1 MATTYENAHD
11 LLKKGYALY
20 EQKFNAKPQWAGCA
34 PGRVNLIG
42 EHVDYNDGYVL
53 PMCLPTVTVL
63 VGSRNNSDEI
73 HLHSDSARAD
83 KPTDITFEVPK
94 VKKLTPGVPKWANY
108 VKGVVSVFNDTVT
121 TVPGFNAVILSSV
134 PMGSGLSSSAA
145 LEVAT
150 YTFLESITDEKTLKL
165 TEKALACQKAEHTF
179 AGVPCGIMDQYV
191 SVMGEEGS
199 ALLIDC
205 KTHEA
210 RHIPLGDDHHFLFL
224 LINSNV
230 HHELSSSEY
239 ALRRAT
245 AASVLDKLQRT
256 SFRDVSLKS
265 LADKHAQ
272 KILTDVEYK
281 RGHHIV
287 TEIERTYKGA
297 NALKDGDFEAFGK
310 LMNESHDSLRDD
322 YEVSCKELDDIVHC
336 AQALPGVLGS
346 RMTGGG
352 FGGCAITLVHK
363 DNVNEVISK
372 VKAHCVNN
380 PTPTFFVSTAYQ
392 GATHVSL
399 QDWPNY
405 HY

>member
-1 MATTYENAHD
+1 MTTADENAHD

-20 EQKFNAKPQWAGCA
+20 EKKFNAKPQWAGCA

-53 PMCLPTVTVL
+53 PMCLEVNTVVL
-63 VGSRNNSDEI
+63 GSKNNSNEI
-73 HLHSDSARAD
+73 HIYSDSEKAD
-83 KPTDITFEVPK
+83 KPNDISFEVPK
-94 VKKLTPGVPKWANY
+94 VNKLTPGTPKWANY
-108 VKGVVSVFNDTVT
+108 VKGVINIFNDTVT
-121 TVPGFNAVILSSV
+121 SVPGFNAVIVSSV
-134 PMGSGLSSSAA
+134 PVGSGLSSSAA

-150 YTFLESITDEKTLKL
+150 YTFLESITDEKTLNL
-165 TEKALACQKAEHTF
+165 TDKALACQKAEQEF

-210 RHIPLGDDHHFLFL
+210 RHIPLGDDHHFVFL
-224 LINSNV
+224 VINSNV
-230 HHELSSSEY
+230 SHELSSSEY
-239 ALRRAT
+239 AKRREEC
-245 AASVLDKLQRT
+245 ASVLQKINRI
-256 SFRDVSLKS
+256 SFRDASLKS
-265 LADKHAQ
+265 IEDKRTQ
-272 KILTDVEYK
+272 KILTEAEFK
-281 RGHHIV
+281 RGHHVI
-287 TEIERTYKGA
+287 TEIDRTYKGA
-297 NALKDGDFEAFGK
+297 AALRNGNFETFGQ

-336 AQALPGVLGS
+336 AQTLEGVLGC

-352 FGGCAITLVHK
+352 FGGCAVALVHK
-363 DNVNEVISK
+363 DHLEDVIAK
-372 VKAHCVNN
+372 VKAHCHSN
-380 PTPTFFVSTAYQ
+380 PTPSFFVSAASQ

-399 QDWPNY
+399 EEWPHY